1 MRIWMYA
8 AALLAAPVLAQPTLP
23 TKEPATEPAAGAAA
37 GAAAGPAAAP
47 KKEPAKKEAAKAK
60 PAAAQGASIATVNG
74 VGVPRSRQDLLM
86 LQQAGRGMPD
96 NEQTRAMVREELIN
110 REVIAQEAQK
120 SGLAKTP
127 EVQTQL
133 DLARQEVLISAYM
146 RDWVRQNPVSDA
158 EVQKEYERARAQAGD
173 KEYKAR
179 HILVE
184 SEEQAKNL
192 IAELKKG
199 GKFEDLASK
208 NSKDPGSAQRGGD
221 LDWNVP
227 STFDRQFSDA
237 MVKLEKGKYTEAP
250 VHTRFGFHIIQLD
263 DVRPVK
269 FPALNEVRQRL
280 SQQIT
285 QRKIDELVKSLRAKA
300 KVQ

>member
-8 AALLAAPVLAQPTLP
+8 AVLLAAPALAQPTLP
-23 TKEPATEPAAGAAA
+23 NKEPATEPATKPATK
-37 GAAAGPAAAP
+37 PAAAP
-47 KKEPAKKEAAKAK
+47 AKEQAKKEAAKPK
-60 PAAAQGASIATVNG
+60 PAAGQGGSIATVNG
-74 VGVPRSRQDLLM
+74 VSVPRSRQDLLIQ
-86 LQQAGRGMPD
+86 QQAGRGMPD
-96 NEQTRAMVREELIN
+96 NDQTRAMVREELIN
-110 REVIAQEAQK
+110 PEVIAQEAQK
-120 SGLAKTP
+120 SGLAKSP

-133 DLARQEVLISAYM
+133 DMARQEVLISAYM
-146 RDWVRQNPVSDA
+146 RDWVRNNPVTDA
-158 EVQKEYERARAQAGD
+158 DVQKEYERAKAQAGD

-199 GKFEDLASK
+199 GKFDELASK

-227 STFDRQFSDA
+227 STFDKVFSDA
-237 MVKLEKGKYTEAP
+237 MVKLEKGKYTETP

-263 DVRPVK
+263 DVRPAK
-269 FPALNEVRQRL
+269 FPALNEARQRL

>member
-8 AALLAAPVLAQPTLP
+8 ALLLAAPALAQPTLP
-23 TKEPATEPAAGAAA
+23 TKEPA
-37 GAAAGPAAAP
+37 
-47 KKEPAKKEAAKAK
+47 KEPAKKEASKAK
-60 PAAAQGASIATVNG
+60 PAAAQGANVATVNG
-74 VGVPRSRQDLLM
+74 VGVPRARQDFLM
-86 LQQAGRGMPD
+86 QQQASRGMPD

-110 REVIAQEAQK
+110 REVLAQEAQK
-120 SGLAKTP
+120 SGVAKTP
-127 EVQTQL
+127 EVQTQVEM
-133 DLARQEVLISAYM
+133 ARQEVVVSAYI
-146 RDWVRQNPVSDA
+146 RDWVRKNPVTDSD
-158 EVQKEYERARAQAGD
+158 VQKEYERAKAQAGE

-199 GKFEDLASK
+199 GKFDELASK
-208 NSKDPGSAQRGGD
+208 NSKDPGSAPRGGD

-269 FPALNEVRQRL
+269 FPALNELRQRI

-285 QRKIDELVKSLRAKA
+285 QNRIEELVKSLRAKA
-300 KVQ
+300 NVQ